1 MSTNYNA
8 KPINAPNITRPG
20 ESLEHVGSRNVTS
33 LLPSIFQTSVNKQ
46 FLDSTLEQLLT
57 SGSTEAISAYVG
69 NRNTNASTEQKYIGD
84 HLNFVPGIVNKNA
97 SNDITNTLTY
107 KDLLNALKFNET
119 NIKNKSGILDEQAY
133 TLDLPINY
141 DMFTNYHNYH
151 FLVDELPI
159 ADLQPMITDPIV
171 IDDIVGKIN
180 YTTPTLKNGKT
191 LTFGNGMRVRFSP
204 YNIKR
209 YSQTVPGNTTFAKGA
224 ANFTTVKVYLNN
236 ALQTE
241 TTDYTIVGS
250 NIIMNVA
257 PAVKDEVEV
266 HCFWVSGTNYNVD
279 DVYIVDGV
287 GHTDGIKFTKQF
299 TADTNVE
306 ETGERVWFNQTIYT
320 GKVPTRFDADD
331 SSFEFTAFDKR
342 ELRMIARDYIVEER
356 WSQDQ
361 SAWARSNLWIH
372 EQDAIAVC
380 TYTGDDVTSFI
391 TEANRAIRPI
401 IEFRANIEK
410 FSFGKNHILN
420 VTHIL
425 DDIVPSA
432 IIGET
437 SWDLA
442 SAIVTNT
449 WTTKGYNL
457 GDYVKFVQGNQTTY
471 WNCIKT
477 HGEAKDPTYFENSV
491 YWAQVSIPALEN
503 GDTILF
509 ITPNDA
515 SRNKIYTVGGVGTS
529 ITLTETYNT
538 DGSNSAIQIQKWDKV
553 LVKYGYNDVK
563 TQSYVGDIYSGSE
576 WFWNGSAWLYG
587 QQKDHRSE
595 APLFQL
601 YDMDLAKLNA
611 TKYDNS
617 TFRGDP
623 IFDYDRGTGTFDGA
637 LGFSPVFT
645 DYGNNPGFQFKLGL
659 GAIRYEYSEINTD
672 VTYQSNTGAGKVEEI
687 PGYYYYKD
695 LSTEKYYNG
704 WKTIRSGQPVRRHIR
719 HIISDVSADLEFELG
734 TTNLYKEDTFDV
746 VLENG
751 GFALYSSSSL
761 NTSTRLNRISDINPV
776 IYLGTGKTYYFT
788 TNFDPATIE
797 FVNRDGTAN
806 TGITATLSGNTYTVT
821 LSATVTEPV
830 MYRLTTDNTINGIII
845 PTSDSETRNVE
856 IYQNGNVITN
866 YTMNGSVIL
875 PVVNKQVNDI
885 IDIYYTT
892 EDAVT
897 KGNSLELPADTHVYN
912 AQNQWLTHASFG
924 DIQNHIKSQM
934 TSIPNFT
941 GEYFGI
947 NNYRNI
953 IRAHD
958 FGGTIRQQPFS
969 TELIGQTL
977 MDVDTNPFSSL
988 KYVAQSYRRFKTQF
1002 LQKVFQLNKTMSADK
1017 SVYEIVDRAL
1027 EEINVGK
1034 KDKSAFANSNMA
1046 MFKNYESSNYVWT
1059 SNETAVFNLPKTIN
1073 TYDDASNHIQVWVKD
1088 YASGSA
1094 VWIPLTKESGY
1105 TLSDYQITITQSINY
1120 NPTNNSS
1127 EVYIRWYPQDA
1138 VSFVPPS
1145 AAKLGFVKPHTPTLI
1160 GNYDIGSLGTSTSA
1174 AFICHDGS
1182 IHSRT
1187 GTELYDRNAAGF
1199 SIEDA
1204 ALWDLENRIY
1214 NNLDSRL
1221 DTVEDYRRS
1230 MPSRSNTLPYTW
1242 SELTQALETEFNK
1255 WKVRNSITDLQS
1267 DSYYDASNPF
1277 TWNYRDTV
1285 GIGGYKG
1292 VYTYYFNTY
1301 RPHTHPW
1308 EMFGYNKQ
1316 PSWWATNY
1324 SWTDPVKRAA
1334 LIQALKYGHYNDPSE
1349 TALYDLSYSYKHYD
1363 WDNDTLVT
1371 TAGVLND
1378 PVAANV
1384 SAVPATPFKEFVFG
1398 DWGQV
1403 ESVWRDSSEYT
1414 ISLAIG
1420 LMRLRPLWVINTYFR
1435 SANRK
1440 RSITQDIPTPQ
1451 YYFSDTKLLGN
1462 NRAFEFSYS
1471 SYGDAIVE
1479 SVQVK
1484 NGGTGYTSAPAL
1496 TVYSNFGTGATTSA
1510 IISGGSIV
1518 AVKVVAPGKNYQSKP
1533 TVVAS
1538 TGTADFDVSLLDG
1551 AKKYFLGLS
1560 NAVIEYARYN
1570 STTIDNLKSRFENLQ
1585 YNPIVNINGFTNPNN
1600 QEFILESSQGK
1611 GRVVVPEEN
1620 RFGALHLN
1628 QPSEEIF
1635 FGGVQITPLGT
1646 GYKITGY
1653 DNSKQYFE
1661 YYTPNVGSRKTIVT
1675 AGNTT
1680 VSKYASYN
1688 PTVHKL
1694 YYNTVL
1700 NSIQDVYSFI
1710 LGYGE
1715 YLKTNG
1721 WIGNWAQVG
1730 ANFAIWA
1737 SSDSTVTTFYGIPDP
1752 RSIQVNEGS
1761 VGYFDNI
1768 NNKYDGVYNLLD
1780 KYGKQ
1785 ILPNRVIV
1793 SRELLNTDSPIT
1805 TITAKDNETFIYGIR
1820 LYKVSLEHV
1829 IVFDNMTDFSDVLYK
1844 PELGQMHKRIIWRGS
1859 RTKNWNGK
1867 LYSPGYIVD
1876 GNTIIN
1882 NFDTTAR
1889 EPEEFYK
1896 SRPEVNNSQLI
1907 DVARFNTGY
1916 NKPSWAN
1923 YLPDV
1928 DDNTIYEFVK
1938 GNRKYKG
1945 TRFSLNAFMRNT
1957 SIFGGVSNA
1966 NIYEEWALRTA
1977 DYGDTRSRN
1986 TIEFQ
1991 VTSDLVKTSPQP
2003 IRLFSEETSDLL
2015 TDISIDIDNNSSLLV
2030 SGEIDNN
2037 FVTRPARIYNNNT
2050 LEVENVYAQDFV
2062 TAGLPLTTETD
2073 YRVINRDDFKEFPNP
2088 AKESYNFFG
2097 DWQDIKQWDSNTSYK
2112 FNDKVIYNGH
2122 VWEMIDPDGS
2132 SGISRI
2138 NDPIT
2143 VTGTITLPTIPST
2156 GQTLIV
2162 NGTTVNLQKTA
2173 TTVSN
2178 DLINVTA
2185 TNDIGSSAVVPHGST
2200 LILGT
2205 SSSNNSTITFSNIVN
2220 TFVYNDIVKT
2230 GTVANPTIQGSATK
2244 SLIIDNNTV
2253 SFNDTV
2259 TTNSNITALVAYE
2272 NAFNTSW
2279 TVNNSNAQISTGAT
2293 NRINAI
2299 EALRVGYTNAQG
2311 PAQWQAFLTNYYS
2324 QSDAGLYIDLLVIE
2338 YGAGGL
2344 SYSSQMAALVQ
2355 SDVEIINNILN
2366 TSYVANDVL
2375 TGVTTIPAGDITSA
2389 RNALLQGSYVVAI
2402 KNWLINNINTVFN
2415 TNTIITTASGT
2426 EFKLYQ
2432 LADIVQE
2439 INSAGISNVTASA
2452 VNNQLR
2458 LTKTTSTP
2466 TSPFTLRI
2474 SSASANAE
2482 VGFNTGTE
2490 IINATGNNVQTTPNL
2505 TIAQVVEQIN
2515 ATQITGIT
2523 AQALAPSGLLLN
2535 ILSSNNTLY
2544 VGNGSANTIIGLT
2557 TGVTPATTSVTT
2569 VNTAM
2574 NINDIVEVFNNANI
2588 PNVTASNISNKLRLT
2603 STASTLVIGSGTANG
2618 SVGLTAQTY
2627 TATASNASNV
2637 FNAFRT
2643 NSNGQTIQVF
2653 KEMEH
2658 DPNLFSIWIADN
2670 STKSTINAGYQV
2682 LQTMDFGMYISRACA
2697 GITDADDAEISV
2709 ALATGPTQA
2718 HNLIA
2723 GDYVFITGSDTVP
2736 NIDGVHQVSS
2746 VDTGDVTKFYID
2758 TYIEKEGT
2766 VGNIYPLRKV
2776 RFSNYTQLLSEYNT
2790 TVNGVYKYNFT
2801 TYRQN
2806 NEQTPIYA
2814 FVDDNNSGIPAV
2826 YRWTGSFDL
2835 SNGHYGSG
2843 GWNLVRAAN
2852 VQARNDLIENVKIYN
2867 AERQT
2872 LITTIETYD
2881 PAKGIIPGYI
2891 SEEIDFKLTAD
2902 IASYNFTSIDG
2913 YVENNRAW
2921 GNDYVGKRWWD
2932 LTTAIYLDYEQGS
2945 IDYQQ
2950 SNWGRLFD
2958 GASIDIYEWTRSPVL
2973 PEQWEDIVKSKT
2985 IIDGK
2990 EASGIPY
2997 SRIIDGEEVYQW
3009 TEMNW
3014 YNPKTKS
3021 TESQYFFWVK
3031 NKTNYNGLRDY
3042 TVSQLAA
3049 ILQNPNAFDLTWC
3062 AASGSS
3068 NLFITNLENFVS
3080 SDSVVQV
3087 NQIYADNTL
3096 PLTEWTLLS
3105 DGDPTSVIP
3114 EYFHIKI
3121 RDSLAGYNRDSK
3133 RYAYST
3139 YSNVTVYNKDSVV
3152 TTNNEFYIS
3161 LANNNL
3167 NNDPTTDTTDTY
3179 WKKVIDY
3186 TLPVDTPISDIDIL
3200 RSQPVPDIRLHKYN
3214 RYGHLTRPV
3223 QSLYRDLISAR
3234 QNFVEAANELLKS
3247 ICVVG
3252 AVKDWNTYLDTTF
3265 VEGEVTYD
3273 LNKYWTYTDWYAADF
3288 DPDTTPDNT
3297 YDTYADMI
3305 PVLGDPIIDGEGS
3318 YVLVRNSLHSDGMN
3332 RPEMYRIDIDP
3343 VRGLEYV
3350 LVWRSKGTIQLS
3362 EELWYQSK
3370 YGKGFDNAGFDLSG
3384 FDDDAS
3390 NIISKLMDILRENIF
3405 VGTNKVLYNKL
3416 WFKLLYQAVTD
3427 NTTDDFAFKTTYI
3440 KLDVDHPFNLNA
3452 QTYQERTVDVVED
3465 FVNSIKPFH
3474 TKIRT
3479 TLEKATAID
3488 SVENEITEL
3497 ERQTEIT
3504 IQYNDHSAKEWAADF
3519 VLDGGAFT
3527 AWVGLAE
3534 PFMDGDYV
3542 DPGYAEVPAT
3552 DPGFI
3557 VESLFTTND
3566 DISEFVEPG
3575 YVDGDFVLNTV
3586 SGDFEFV
3593 YDGNNF
3599 QQPAEEG
3606 FGDELWPG
3614 DFGENLRVR
3623 VQTNT
3628 VGSVEDVNTRT
3639 FQMSITPTYQI
3650 EEGIAI
3656 VDTAKTTLQSNIS
3669 DSDTDIEVTNA
3680 TTLLIPTWDHPGVVW
3695 IGTERIEFHAIDGN
3709 TLRYCVRGTHLTS
3722 AQSHIANATVIDGTY
3737 VIPAEED
3744 FRDYGDN
3751 LRAAYND
3758 RGISLANAG
3767 NTPEHAF
3774 IRNAGKGTL

>member
-1 MSTNYNA
+1 MSTNYSA

-20 ESLEHVGSRNVTS
+20 ESLEHVGSRSVTT
-33 LLPSIFQTSVNKQ
+33 LLPTIFQTTVNKQ

-57 SGSTEAISAYVG
+57 SGSTEAINAYTG
-69 NRNTNASTEQKYIGD
+69 NRKTNSSTSNNYTGD
-84 HLNFVPGIVNKNA
+84 HLNFVPGFVNKDNN
-97 SNDITNTLTY
+97 NDITDTLTY
-107 KDLLNALKFNET
+107 KDLVNALHFNET
-119 NIKNKSGILDEQAY
+119 NIKNKSGLLDEEAY
-133 TLDLPINY
+133 VLDLPINY

-159 ADLQPMITDPIV
+159 ADLQPMLTDPIV
-171 IDDIVGKIN
+171 IDDIIGKIS

-209 YSQTVPGNTTFAKGA
+209 YSQSVPGNTNFAKGA

-236 ALQTE
+236 AL

-250 NIIMNVA
+250 DVVFNTA
-257 PAVKDEVEV
+257 PAINDEVEV

-287 GHTDGIKFTKQF
+287 GDPEGIRFTKQF

-320 GKVPTRFDADD
+320 GKVPTKFDADD
-331 SSFEFTAFDKR
+331 SSFEFTAWDKR
-342 ELRMIARDYIVEER
+342 ELRMIARDYIVEQR

-380 TYTGDDVTSFI
+380 TYTGDSVENFVTEQS
-391 TEANRAIRPI
+391 RAIRPI
-401 IEFRANIEK
+401 IEYKANIEK
-410 FSFGKNHILN
+410 FSFGKRHILN

-425 DDIVPSA
+425 DDVVPSD

-437 SWDLA
+437 EWDLA
-442 SAIVTNT
+442 SAVITNT
-449 WTTKGYNL
+449 WVPNGYNL
-457 GDYVKFVQGNQTTY
+457 GDYVKFVQGGQTTY
-471 WNCIKT
+471 WNCIET
-477 HGEAKDPTYFENSV
+477 HGEAKDPTYFENSR
-491 YWAQVSIPALEN
+491 YWAQVSVPALVN

-509 ITPNDA
+509 ITPNDS

-529 ITLTETYNT
+529 ITLTEAYNS
-538 DGSNSAIQIQKWDKV
+538 DGSNGAVQLQKFDKV
-553 LVKYGYNDVK
+553 LVKYGYNDVLNQ
-563 TQSYVGDIYSGSE
+563 TFAGDIYSGSE
-576 WFWNGSAWLYG
+576 WFWNGTSWLYG

-637 LGFSPVFT
+637 LGFSPVFV
-645 DYGNNPGFQFKLGL
+645 DYGNNPGFKFRFGL
-659 GAIRYEYSEINTD
+659 GAIRYEYSEVNTD
-672 VTYQSNTGAGKVEEI
+672 VNYQSNTGAGKVQEI
-687 PGYYYYKD
+687 PGYYYYKNIV
-695 LSTEKYYNG
+695 TEQYNNG
-704 WKTIRSGQPVRRHIR
+704 WKTVRSGQPVRRHIR
-719 HIISDVSADLEFELG
+719 HVIDDATKALEFELG

-746 VLENG
+746 VIENG
-751 GFALYSSSSL
+751 GLAFYTSSSL
-761 NTSTRLNRISDINPV
+761 NTNTRLSRISDINPV
-776 IYLGTGKTYYFT
+776 LYLGKGKTYYFT
-788 TNFDPATIE
+788 TNFDPSTLE
-797 FVNRDGTAN
+797 FVNRDGTVNAN
-806 TGITATLSGNTYTVT
+806 VTTTQNGNTWTVVVDP
-821 LSATVTEPV
+821 SVTDPL
-830 MYRLTTDNTINGIII
+830 MYRLTTNNTINGMLVPI
-845 PTSDSETRNVE
+845 TDSETRNIE
-856 IYQNGNVITN
+856 IYQNGNTVTG
-866 YTMNGSVIL
+866 YSLNGSVIT
-875 PVVNKQVNDI
+875 PTVQKTAGDI

-897 KGNSLELPADTHVYN
+897 KGNSLELPADTHIYN
-912 AQNQWLTHASFG
+912 AQNEWLTHASFG
-924 DIQNHIKSQM
+924 DLQNHLKAQM
-934 TSIPNFT
+934 TSIPNFD
-941 GEYFGI
+941 GEYFGV

-953 IRAHD
+953 AHVHD

-977 MDVDTNPFSSL
+977 MDSDTNPFSSL

-1002 LQKVFQLNKTMSADK
+1002 LQKVVQLHNTMSADK

-1034 KDKSAFANSNMA
+1034 KSASAFSNSNMA
-1046 MFKNYESSNYVWT
+1046 MYKEYESVNYVWT
-1059 SNETAVFNLPKTIN
+1059 SSETPVFNLPKTIN
-1073 TYDDASNHIQVWVKD
+1073 TYDDATNHVQVWIKD
-1088 YASGSA
+1088 YASGTG
-1094 VWIPLTKESGY
+1094 VWVPVLKDSGY
-1105 TLSDYQITITQSINY
+1105 TLNDYQVTITKSVTY

-1127 EVYIRWYPQDA
+1127 EVHIRWYPQDA

-1145 AAKLGFVKPHTPTLI
+1145 AAKLGFIRPHTPTLI
-1160 GNYDIGSLGTSTSA
+1160 SNYDVGSTGTGNA
-1174 AFICHDGS
+1174 AAIICHDGS
-1182 IHSRT
+1182 VHFRS
-1187 GTELYDRNAAGF
+1187 GTEMNDRNAVGF

-1204 ALWDLENRIY
+1204 ALWDLETRIY

-1221 DTVEDYRRS
+1221 DTVEDYRRI
-1230 MPSRSNTLPYTW
+1230 MPTASNTVPYTW
-1242 SELTQALETEFNK
+1242 AELTQALETEFNK
-1255 WKVRNSITDLQS
+1255 WKTRNQVTDLQS
-1267 DSYYDASNPF
+1267 DDYYDPANPF
-1277 TWNYRDTV
+1277 TWNYKDTI
-1285 GIGGYKG
+1285 GIGGWKG
-1292 VYTYYFNTY
+1292 VYTYLFNTH

-1308 EMFGYNKQ
+1308 EMFGYNKE
-1316 PSWWATNY
+1316 PAWWSTYY
-1324 SWTDPVKRAA
+1324 SWTNTIKRAA
-1334 LIQALKYGHYNDPSE
+1334 LIEALKYGHYNDPAQVS
-1349 TALYDLSYSYKHYD
+1349 LYDLSYSYKHYD

-1371 TAGVLND
+1371 TTGVLND
-1378 PVAANV
+1378 PIAANV
-1384 SAVPATPFKEFVFG
+1384 SSTPSVPFKEFEFG

-1403 ESVWRDSSEYT
+1403 ESVWRDSSEYKLA
-1414 ISLAIG
+1414 LAIG
-1420 LMRLRPLWVINTYFR
+1420 LMRLRPLWVTNTYFR
-1435 SANRK
+1435 SVNRK
-1440 RSITQDIPTPQ
+1440 RSITQSIPTPQ

-1479 SVQVK
+1479 SITV
-1484 NGGTGYTSAPAL
+1484 NSSDSNFTSAPAL
-1496 TVYSNFGTGATTSA
+1496 TIYSNFGSGATASA
-1510 IISGGSIV
+1510 IISGGKIV
-1518 AVKVVAPGKNYQSKP
+1518 AAKVLAPGNNYQSKP
-1533 TVVAS
+1533 SVVTS
-1538 TGTADFDVSLLDG
+1538 TGTADFTVSLLDN

-1560 NAVIEYARYN
+1560 NAIVEYAKHN
-1570 STTIDNLKSRFENLQ
+1570 NTTIDSLKSRFENLQ
-1585 YNPIVNINGFTNPNN
+1585 YNPILNVNGFINPNN
-1600 QEFILESSQGK
+1600 QDFVLESSQGK
-1611 GRVVVPEEN
+1611 GRVVIPEEN
-1620 RFGALHLN
+1620 RFSALHVN
-1628 QPSEEIF
+1628 QPSTEVF
-1635 FGGVQITPLGT
+1635 FGGVIITPNGT
-1646 GYKITGY
+1646 GYSISGY
-1653 DNSKQYFE
+1653 DNSNQHFT
-1661 YYTPNVGSRKTIVT
+1661 YYQPNVGSRKTVVT
-1675 AGNTT
+1675 AGDIVVNKYAAYETTELKLSYNTT
-1680 VSKYASYN
+1680 
-1688 PTVHKL
+1688 L
-1694 YYNTVL
+1694 D
-1700 NSIQDVYSFI
+1700 SIQDVYNFI

-1715 YLKTNG
+1715 YLKTQG
-1721 WIGNWAQVG
+1721 WIGNWAQVA

-1737 SSDSTVTTFYGIPDP
+1737 SSESTVTTFYGIPDP
-1752 RSIQVNEGS
+1752 RTIQINEGS
-1761 VGYFDNI
+1761 IGYFDNVD
-1768 NNKYDGVYNLLD
+1768 NKYDGVYNLID
-1780 KYGKQ
+1780 KNGKQ
-1785 ILPNRVIV
+1785 LLSNRVIIT
-1793 SRELLNTDSPIT
+1793 RDLLNTDSPIT
-1805 TITAKDNETFIYGIR
+1805 TITAKESDTLIYGVR

-1829 IVFDNMTDFSDVLYK
+1829 VVFDNITDFDDVVYH
-1844 PELGQMHKRIIWRGS
+1844 PALGQRHARIIWRGS

-1896 SRPEVNNSQLI
+1896 SRPEVNNSQLV

-1966 NIYEEWALRTA
+1966 NIYEEWAVRTA

-1986 TIEFQ
+1986 TVEFQ
-1991 VTSDLVKTSPQP
+1991 ITKDLVKTSPQP
-2003 IRLFSEETSDLL
+2003 IRLQKEETNDLL
-2015 TDISIDIDNNSSLLV
+2015 TDLSIDIDNNSNLLV
-2030 SGEIDNN
+2030 SGEIADN
-2037 FVTRPARIYNNNT
+2037 FVTRPARTYSNNT
-2050 LEVENVYAQDFV
+2050 LEVENIYAQDFI

-2073 YRVINRDDFKEFPNP
+2073 YRVINRDDFKVFPEP
-2088 AKESYNFFG
+2088 ARDAYNFFG
-2097 DWQDIKQWDSNTSYK
+2097 DWQDIKQWDSNISYK

-2122 VWEMIDPDGS
+2122 VWEMVDPDGS
-2132 SGISRI
+2132 SGVSRA

-2143 VTGTITLPTIPST
+2143 VTGTITLPTIPSA
-2156 GQTLIV
+2156 GQTLIL
-2162 NGTTVNLQKTA
+2162 NGQTVNILKTS
-2173 TTVSN
+2173 TSITN
-2178 DLINVTA
+2178 DLINVTGI
-2185 TNDIGSSAVVPHGST
+2185 NDIGTTAVVPHNST
-2200 LILGT
+2200 IILGKDST
-2205 SSSNNSTITFSNIVN
+2205 NNSTITFSNIV
-2220 TFVYNDIVKT
+2220 TQTVFGDIVRT
-2230 GTVANPTIQGSATK
+2230 FDSVTNPVIQGSATK
-2244 SLIIDNNTV
+2244 ELIIDNT
-2253 SFNDTV
+2253 SILFNDTQSSN
-2259 TTNSNITALVAYE
+2259 TTITALDVWE
-2272 NAFNTSW
+2272 NAFSQSVITSASVPVLAETRINTISALRSQFLIVETTSAW
-2279 TVNNSNAQISTGAT
+2279 ETWWNNYISASAAGLNITFLLNESAAGHAYGPQIDALISADVAA
-2293 NRINAI
+2293 INAI
-2299 EALRVGYTNAQG
+2299 LNRTYNATNVIAGTEVVSNSDISSAQVALAQG
-2311 PAQWQAFLTNYYS
+2311 IYINDFNTWLKTTFINLVSTTVITT
-2324 QSDAGLYIDLLVIE
+2324 QSGTTFISYNLAAIIQKIN
-2338 YGAGGL
+2338 GAG
-2344 SYSSQMAALVQ
+2344 
-2355 SDVEIINNILN
+2355 
-2366 TSYVANDVL
+2366 
-2375 TGVTTIPAGDITSA
+2375 IT
-2389 RNALLQGSYVVAI
+2389 
-2402 KNWLINNINTVFN
+2402 
-2415 TNTIITTASGT
+2415 
-2426 EFKLYQ
+2426 
-2432 LADIVQE
+2432 
-2439 INSAGISNVTASA
+2439 NVTASST
-2452 VNNQLR
+2452 NGSLTI
-2458 LTKTTSTP
+2458 TKTTND
-2466 TSPFTLRI
+2466 TSSVFSLRI
-2474 SSASANAE
+2474 SAASANAE
-2482 VGFNTGTE
+2482 VGFPSTTSTFNSTSSQVT
-2490 IINATGNNVQTTPNL
+2490 TTPNL
-2505 TIAQVVEQIN
+2505 TISQVVEQIN
-2515 ATQITGIT
+2515 NAQITGIT
-2523 AQALAPSGLLLN
+2523 AQALAPAGQLLN
-2535 ILSSNNTLY
+2535 ILSSNSTLY
-2544 VGNGSANTIIGLT
+2544 IGNGTANSIIGLSS
-2557 TGVTPATTSVTT
+2557 GVVPATQSVTT
-2569 VNTAM
+2569 VNTTST
-2574 NINDIVEVFNNANI
+2574 INDIVEIINSANI
-2588 PNVTASNISNKLRLT
+2588 ASVTASNVNNRLRLT
-2603 STASTLVIGSGTANG
+2603 STASTLEIGAGTAN
-2618 SVGLTAQTY
+2618 SSLGLTAQTY
-2627 TATASNASNV
+2627 TATSSGVSNV

-2643 NSNGQTIQVF
+2643 TTDGTVIQVF
-2653 KEMEH
+2653 KEMEN
-2658 DPNLFSIWIADN
+2658 DPNVFSVWIADN
-2670 STKSTINAGYQV
+2670 SAKTTINAGYQV
-2682 LQTMDFGMYISRACA
+2682 MQSMDFGMYVTRACA
-2697 GITDADDAEISV
+2697 GITDADDAELTI
-2709 ALATGPTQA
+2709 ALADGTTQA
-2718 HNLIA
+2718 HNLVA
-2723 GDYVFITGSDTVP
+2723 GDYVLIRGSDTIP
-2736 NIDGVHQVSS
+2736 SIDGVHQVSS
-2746 VDTGDVTKFYID
+2746 VDGSDITKFYID
-2758 TYIEKEGT
+2758 TYIEKEGS
-2766 VGNIYPLRKV
+2766 VGNVYPLRKV
-2776 RFSNYTQLLSEYNT
+2776 RFSSYTELLSNYNN
-2790 TVNGVYKYNFT
+2790 TVNGVYKYNFSGV
-2801 TYRQN
+2801 RQN

-2814 FVDDNNSGIPAV
+2814 FVDDDNTGIPAV
-2826 YRWTGSFDL
+2826 YRWTGKFNL
-2835 SNGHYGSG
+2835 ANGHHGQG
-2843 GWNLVRAAN
+2843 GWNLVRQSNA
-2852 VQARNDLIENVKIYN
+2852 QARNDLIENIKIYN

-2881 PAKGIIPGYI
+2881 PAKGIIPGYL

-2902 IASYNFTSIDG
+2902 IASYNYTSIDG

-2921 GNDYVGKRWWD
+2921 GDSYIGKRWWD
-2932 LTTAIYLDYEQGS
+2932 LTTAIYLDYEQGTM
-2945 IDYQQ
+2945 DYQQ
-2950 SNWGRLFD
+2950 NNWGRLFD

-2973 PEQWEDIVKSKT
+2973 PEQWEDIVKAKT

-2990 EASGIPY
+2990 EATGVPY

-3009 TEMNW
+3009 TEKTW
-3014 YNPKTKS
+3014 YNPRTKT

-3031 NKTNYNGLRDY
+3031 NKTNFSGLRDY
-3042 TVSQLAA
+3042 TISQLAA
-3049 ILQNPNAFDLTWC
+3049 ILENPNAFDLTWC

-3068 NLFITNLENFVS
+3068 NLLITNLDNFVS

-3087 NQIYADNTL
+3087 NQIYQDNTL

-3133 RYAYST
+3133 RYPYTEYNNA
-3139 YSNVTVYNKDSVV
+3139 TVYQQDQVV

-3161 LANNNL
+3161 VANNNL
-3167 NNDPTTDTTDTY
+3167 NNNPLSDTTDTY

-3252 AVKDWNTYLDTTF
+3252 AVKDWSTYLDTTF

-3297 YDTYADMI
+3297 YDTYSDMI
-3305 PVLGDPIIDGEGS
+3305 PVLGDPVVDSEGS
-3318 YVLVRNSLHSDGMN
+3318 YILVRNSLHSDGIN

-3343 VRGLEYV
+3343 VLGRQYT

-3370 YGKGFDNAGFDLSG
+3370 YGKGFDNAGFDIAG

-3390 NIISKLMDILRENIF
+3390 NVVSKLLDVLRHNIF
-3405 VGTNKVLYNKL
+3405 VGHNRVLYNKL

-3440 KLDVDHPFNLNA
+3440 KLDVDHPLNLNA

-3479 TLEKATAID
+3479 TNERATAIE
-3488 SVENEITEL
+3488 SFKNEITEID
-3497 ERQTEIT
+3497 RTMDIT

-3542 DPGYAEVPAT
+3542 DPGYAEIPAT

-3575 YVDGDFVLNTV
+3575 YVDNDFVLNTV

-3628 VGSVEDVNTRT
+3628 AGSVEDVNTRT

-3656 VDTAKTTLQSNIS
+3656 VDAAKTTLQSNIS

-3722 AQSHIANATVIDGTY
+3722 AQSHNANATVIDGTY

-3751 LRAAYND
+3751 LRIAYND
-3758 RGISLANAG
+3758 RGISLASAG